1 MNATPAGWYPDPTNP
16 LQERLWD
23 GSEWIDRVRV
33 RAPVPAAQPV
43 SVEMPPPPPVQQP
56 VVHSAPPPEY
66 DYKNRVKVVMST
78 LWVYWFAAHGYL
90 ISGFLVGMFAILD
103 GSWEYI
109 SPGLSL
115 ISFLALVTLIV
126 SGIRHSRV
134 ARHTYSF
141 MPSPIVSLAVIVGSL
156 VLTVVTQVSRGTWD
170 LEVNAAMT
178 QSDQNAYLMS
188 QILSTLTSTV
198 PIGLVLLLQLGGL
211 FNKDRRS
218 VVLAG
223 LGAFLLVDA
232 MIVGG
237 DFAASFATTTGGPF
251 FAYIVGPW
259 ILLTGLWK
267 VTPAYGREQK
277 EIVAVIDDGGLS
289 QAELLD
295 ISLKGSVAAAI
306 AAVSLIED
314 SAALK
319 TVIRTRSSHR
329 VVTAARKRQ
338 KLLKK
343 QKRKSLQ

>member
-1 MNATPAGWYPDPTNP
+1 MDATPAGWYPDPTNP

-23 GSEWIDRVRV
+23 GSEWVNRVRV

-43 SVEMPPPPPVQQP
+43 PVEMPPPPPVQQS
-56 VVHSAPPPEY
+56 VVYSAPPPERNY
-66 DYKNRVKVVMST
+66 ENREKVVAIT
-78 LWVYWFAAHGYL
+78 LCVYWFAAHGYL
-90 ISGFLVGMFAILD
+90 ISGFIVGRHNILD
-103 GSWEYI
+103 SSWKYI
-109 SPGLSL
+109 SPALLL
-115 ISFLALVTLIV
+115 ISFLASVTLTV
-126 SGIRHSRV
+126 SGIRHSRAV
-134 ARHTYSF
+134 RHTHSF
-141 MPSPIVSLAVIVGSL
+141 VPSPIVSLAVIVGSL
-156 VLTVVTQVSRGTWD
+156 ILTVITQDALGTWD

-178 QSDQNAYLMS
+178 QSDQYAYLVS
-188 QILSTLTSTV
+188 QILSTLTGTV

-211 FNKDRRS
+211 FNKDRWS

-223 LGAFLLVDA
+223 LGAFLLADA

-237 DFAASFATTTGGPF
+237 DFAASFATTGGGPF
-251 FAYIVGPW
+251 FAYTVGPL
-259 ILLTGLWK
+259 ILLVGLWK
-267 VTPAYGREQK
+267 ITPAYRREQK
-277 EIVAVIDDGGLS
+277 DIAARIADGGLS

-295 ISLKGSVAAAI
+295 ISLNSSAATAI

-319 TVIRTRSSHR
+319 IVMARKSHR

>member
-1 MNATPAGWYPDPTNP
+1 MSDVAPGWYPDPTNP

-33 RAPVPAAQPV
+33 RAPVPAPQPV
-43 SVEMPPPPPVQQP
+43 PVEMPPPPPVQQS
-56 VVHSAPPPEY
+56 VVYSAPPPER
-66 DYKNRVKVVMST
+66 DYRNREKVVAIT

-90 ISGFLVGMFAILD
+90 ISGFIVGSDNILD
-103 GSWEYI
+103 SSWKYI
-109 SPGLSL
+109 SPTLLL
-115 ISFLALVTLIV
+115 INFLALVTLIV

-141 MPSPIVSLAVIVGSL
+141 VPSPIVSLAVIVGSL
-156 VLTVVTQVSRGTWD
+156 VLTVVTQVARGTWD

-237 DFAASFATTTGGPF
+237 DFAASFATTTGGPAIIF
-251 FAYIVGPW
+251 GPW

-267 VTPAYGREQK
+267 ITPAYGREQK

-319 TVIRTRSSHR
+319 TVIGTRSSHR